1 MTKSKSWTEALR
13 LAEGVVLGHASD
25 IQQGKSLWTGVQ
37 SAATKL
43 AYQQIISK
51 RSSGNQSYLISSF
64 VKRCQSSEQAG
75 KFMND
80 FFYYPTLQTIDQK
93 RSASSVSSSVL
104 NKVSSPSSSPQVGH
118 NVADLSF
125 LMHNIKSLIECDH
138 PLLDTM
144 AKYYF
149 DSEGKQVRPLL
160 VMLFGRAS
168 IPDSQQQQQMN
179 FNWGKH
185 QTLASIIELIHTAS
199 LIHDD
204 VLDKSNTR
212 RLLPALHTR
221 DEVTAVTQRN
231 EQNEEVIRYK
241 LENGNKLAILCGDYL
256 LSRASVALAGLGNLA
271 VVESVA
277 NIIGSLVE
285 GEVLQ
290 MYNGN
295 CTYDGFDRTKV
306 EMVAL
311 GDEYSPNQIYHSRF
325 GTNQNVP
332 VQLQNLFA
340 VYVQKSYLK
349 TASLMAQACLA
360 SVQLHQQCDDLGF
373 SLNQHKVLE
382 QSAIQYGRHLG
393 LAFQIMDDL
402 LDYTRSS
409 SELGK
414 PSRADLQNGIIT
426 APLLYSCLDHPE
438 LLQDVIDISQKSS
451 GWQSKIPTI
460 MQCIDS
466 SSAYKRTK
474 DLALWHVNE
483 AKNSLSVFPKSE
495 AVAAL
500 NALCDSVLNRNK

>member
-13 LAEGVVLGHASD
+13 LAEGVVLGHSSD
-25 IQQGKSLWTGVQ
+25 IKQGKSLWTGVQ

-51 RSSGNQSYLISSF
+51 RSSGNSSYLISSF
-64 VKRCQSSEQAG
+64 VKRCQSTDQAG
-75 KFMND
+75 KFMNE

-93 RSASSVSSSVL
+93 RSASTVSSSL
-104 NKVSSPSSSPQVGH
+104 LDKVSSPNGTSKVG
-118 NVADLSF
+118 NGVTDLSF

-168 IPDSQQQQQMN
+168 IPDRQQQQTN
-179 FNWGKH
+179 FSWRKH

-221 DEVTAVTQRN
+221 DEVTALTQRN

-295 CTYDGFDRTKV
+295 CTYDGFNRAPV
-306 EMVAL
+306 EMLAL
-311 GDEYSPNQIYHSRF
+311 GDEYSPDQIYDSRF
-325 GTNQNVP
+325 GADQNVP

-373 SLNQHKVLE
+373 SLNQHKALE
-382 QSAIQYGRHLG
+382 QCAFQYGRHLG
-393 LAFQIMDDL
+393 LSFQIMDDL

-438 LLQDVIDISQKSS
+438 LLQDVIDISQKSPD
-451 GWQSKIPTI
+451 WQSKIPTI
-460 MQCIDS
+460 MQFIDS